1 MDDKKRE
8 RIRAAILRN
17 PAKPSHAIAKSLYK
31 VLAADVERVRRES
44 GGITAEG
51 ASESVESA
59 GLSGVSLTQKR
70 VLARRPAE
78 SAAKYI
84 KRLPNNK
91 GFHPSD
97 LAREWGMSEETIR
110 KHARDMGCIKFVEVS
125 EDEWKPL
132 IMAPETASRYPS

>member
-17 PAKPSHAIAKSLYK
+17 PAKPNRAIAKSLSK
-31 VLAADVERVRRES
+31 VLSSEVEQVRQEL
-44 GGITAEG
+44 GGTPQ
-51 ASESVESA
+51 SEPEA
-59 GLSGVSLTQKR
+59 TGLSGVVLTQKR

-97 LAREWGMSEETIR
+97 LAREWGMAEETIK
-110 KHARDMGCIKFVEVS
+110 KHARDMGCIKFVEVT

-132 IMAPETASRYPS
+132 IMAPETAARYPS

>member
-1 MDDKKRE
+1 MDDQKRE

-17 PAKPSHAIAKSLYK
+17 PAKPNHVIAKSLYK
-31 VLAADVERVRRES
+31 VLAGDVEQVKKEL
-44 GGITAEG
+44 GGMTAAA
-51 ASESVESA
+51 ASEAVESA

-70 VLARRPAE
+70 VLSRRPAE

-132 IMAPETASRYPS
+132 IMAPETAARYPS